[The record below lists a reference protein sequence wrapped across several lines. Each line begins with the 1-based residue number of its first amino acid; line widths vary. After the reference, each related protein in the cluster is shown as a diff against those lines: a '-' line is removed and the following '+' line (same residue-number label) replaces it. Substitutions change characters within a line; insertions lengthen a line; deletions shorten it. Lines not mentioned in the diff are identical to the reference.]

1 LLTFCLLRTGA
12 VSIGHRVQNVSGA
25 INLQDSCLTHLNL
38 FLMNCI
44 LIETS
49 AYADLQA
56 HVQRLLERVSALQ
69 ALTEKSPTVRW
80 LTTDDVCKALSITKR
95 ALQYYR
101 SCGII
106 PYTAIGNKVVFREED
121 VRRLLEKNLIK
132 AE

>member
-1 LLTFCLLRTGA
+1 M
-12 VSIGHRVQNVSGA
+12 
-25 INLQDSCLTHLNL
+25 D
-38 FLMNCI
+38 CI
-44 LIETS
+44 VIETS
-49 AYADLQA
+49 AYNDLQA
-56 HVQRLLERVSALQ
+56 HIQRLLERVSALQ

-80 LTTDDVCKALSITKR
+80 LTADDVCKALSITKR

>member
-1 LLTFCLLRTGA
+1 
-12 VSIGHRVQNVSGA
+12 
-25 INLQDSCLTHLNL
+25 
-38 FLMNCI
+38 MNCI

-49 AYADLQA
+49 AYGDLQA
-56 HVQRLLERVSALQ
+56 HIQRLLERVSALQ

-80 LTTDDVCKALSITKR
+80 LTADDVCKALSITKR

>member
-1 LLTFCLLRTGA
+1 
-12 VSIGHRVQNVSGA
+12 
-25 INLQDSCLTHLNL
+25 
-38 FLMNCI
+38 MNCI

-49 AYADLQA
+49 AYAEPQA
-56 HVQRLLERVSALQ
+56 HIQRLLERVSALQ

-80 LTTDDVCKALSITKR
+80 LTADDVCKALSITKR

>member
-1 LLTFCLLRTGA
+1 MLTFCLLRTGA
-12 VSIGHRVQNVSGA
+12 VSSGHRILNVSGA
-25 INLQDSCLTHLNL
+25 INLQDSIFNTLK
-38 FLMNCI
+38 FSVMNCI

-49 AYADLQA
+49 AYTDLQA
-56 HVQRLLERVSALQ
+56 HVRRLLERVSALQ
-69 ALTEKSPTVRW
+69 ALAGKSPASRW

-132 AE
+132 NE

>member
-1 LLTFCLLRTGA
+1 M
-12 VSIGHRVQNVSGA
+12 
-25 INLQDSCLTHLNL
+25 D
-38 FLMNCI
+38 CI
-44 LIETS
+44 VIETS
-49 AYADLQA
+49 AYNDLQA
-56 HVQRLLERVSALQ
+56 HIQRLLERVSALQ

-80 LTTDDVCKALSITKR
+80 LTADDVCKALSITKR

-106 PYTAIGNKVVFREED
+106 PCTAIGNKVVFREED

>member
-1 LLTFCLLRTGA
+1 
-12 VSIGHRVQNVSGA
+12 
-25 INLQDSCLTHLNL
+25 
-38 FLMNCI
+38 MNCI

-106 PYTAIGNKVVFREED
+106 PYTETKSYSGKRMSAVFWKRT
-121 VRRLLEKNLIK
+121 
-132 AE
+132 